1 MMKKNNSLNP
11 KRVLITLL
19 ILFKI
24 TVSMADT
31 IEQDKKYQ
39 DLMDKFD
46 ESKHEDVFVTKQEV
60 ENQTEIKPNGIYY
73 YDSLRIKAFTDD
85 YIFNITHSKKAFKLQ
100 YYSSILIFLLVI
112 TIVISGLVLSYKQFL
127 LNESIIKNNLKNN
140 INTMPEGTNSN
151 TNLEIGKDGIKI
163 NTAIIG
169 LIILVISLGFFLLYL
184 KFVYQISLV
193 K

>member
-1 MMKKNNSLNP
+1 MKKNNSLNP